1 MKSSCKFI
9 LAGMATVFCAVAG
22 IAAIEEGHAV
32 VVKGDGCEWRFLL
45 IDGTTMLPT
54 EYVRTGEKR
63 EEEEEVRLAPFWI
76 ASAPITRRQFA
87 EIMFRQ
93 NRRSQ
98 RACR

>member
-1 MKSSCKFI
+1 MKSSCKFV
-9 LAGMATVFCAVAG
+9 LAGMAAVFCAVAG